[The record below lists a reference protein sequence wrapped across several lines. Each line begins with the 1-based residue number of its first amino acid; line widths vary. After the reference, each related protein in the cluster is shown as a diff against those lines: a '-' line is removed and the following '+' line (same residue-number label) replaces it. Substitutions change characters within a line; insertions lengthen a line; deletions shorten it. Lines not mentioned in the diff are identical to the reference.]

1 VLAAINWNMLKKMYA
16 DAYSQNITDGQKV
29 IVCKLLHNP
38 LNMTSVA
45 YPIDELHLPKWFQ
58 ELPFDHAEM
67 EKTIINNKID
77 NLIGILDWD
86 IQQTELSNTFTSL
99 FDFT

>member
-77 NLIGILDWD
+77 NLIGILNWD
-86 IQQTELSNTFTSL
+86 LSETEQNIVLNNLFTFN
-99 FDFT
+99 

>member
-1 VLAAINWNMLKKMYA
+1 
-16 DAYSQNITDGQKV
+16 
-29 IVCKLLHNP
+29 
-38 LNMTSVA
+38 MTSVA